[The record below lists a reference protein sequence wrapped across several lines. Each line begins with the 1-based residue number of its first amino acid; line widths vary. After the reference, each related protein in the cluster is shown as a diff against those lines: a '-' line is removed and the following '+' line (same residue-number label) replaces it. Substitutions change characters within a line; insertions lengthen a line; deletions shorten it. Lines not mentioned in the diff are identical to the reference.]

1 MKLMESEG
9 KKLKVFL
16 NVAVCAIALYGVSKR
31 QYTVDQTT
39 IFENLMVE
47 TFAPIQ
53 KMVTFLQSKTNAV
66 FENYVANINASKQNK
81 VLEKKMAELE
91 GKVFNFHEMELEN
104 SRLKNLMEFSS
115 DTPHKKVLAQVVA
128 WDSSS
133 DFQTLRINKGKKDGI
148 SLQSTVVTAKGLVG
162 YVYRITSQFSDV
174 LTILD
179 PNNRTDAL
187 IQRTRSHGVL
197 EGYSGGRTLMK
208 YVTRSEPV
216 ILGDVVLTSG
226 LGNVYPKGIRIGSVA
241 RIERESYGITQHVE
255 IIPSVD
261 FSRLEEV
268 MVLVSTNDEARRIEW
283 SALDGLDGEEER

>member
-1 MKLMESEG
+1 MESEG

-16 NVAVCAIALYGVSKR
+16 NVAVCAVALYGVSKR
-31 QYTVDQTT
+31 QFTVEQTT

-53 KMVTFLQSKTNAV
+53 KMVTFIQSKTNTV

-81 VLEKKMAELE
+81 MMEKKLAELE
-91 GKVFNFHEMELEN
+91 GKVFNFQELELEN

-115 DTPHKKVLAQVVA
+115 DTPYKKVLAQVVA

-179 PNNRTDAL
+179 PNNRADAL

-197 EGYSGGRTLMK
+197 EGYSRGRTLMK

-216 ILGDVVLTSG
+216 ILGDTVLTSG
-226 LGNVYPKGIRIGSVA
+226 LGNVYPKGIKIGRVA
-241 RIERESYGITQHVE
+241 RIERESYGITQHIE
-255 IIPSVD
+255 IIPAVD

-268 MVLVSTNDEARRIEW
+268 MVLVRSNEEARRIEW
-283 SALDGLDGEEER
+283 SALDGLESEEERQ